1 MHEVVRK
8 FAKKHE
14 SLFRGNILD
23 VGSFDVNGSLR
34 DTIAVSIGIDM
45 RAGPGVDMVVNSSD
59 LLKVF
64 EPESFDGVVS
74 GDALEHT
81 QDWKAAM
88 VNMWGVLK
96 PGGPLL
102 LTLANPKKG
111 FHGYPDD
118 FHRWHIKD
126 FVKIFDGQE
135 IIGTFDEF
143 PSMGVVVKKCT
154 QSLNLT
160 IEPMKVERRK

>member
-34 DTIAVSIGIDM
+34 DTIPISIGIDM
-45 RAGPGVDMVVNSSD
+45 REGPGVDMVLNSSD
-59 LLKVF
+59 LMKVF

-81 QDWKAAM
+81 LDWRSALT
-88 VNMWGVLK
+88 NMWGVLK
-96 PGGPLL
+96 QGGPLL
-102 LTLANPKKG
+102 VTLANPSKG
-111 FHGYPDD
+111 YHGYPKDYW
-118 FHRWHIKD
+118 RWPIER
-126 FVKIFDGQE
+126 FVKLFGDNQLVGQ
-135 IIGTFDEF
+135 FNEF
-143 PSMGVVVKKCT
+143 PSMGVVVIKSCELDL
-154 QSLNLT
+154 SH
-160 IEPMKVERRK
+160 EPDRVK